1 MPQSNF
7 LTGSVTQIIGR
18 HLATQT
24 SAGKFEEVGNKCFS
38 QGQRAL
44 YPAYHLVLNPAR
56 HQPTAGK
63 AGLDSR
69 IPTRICLP
77 LKDVIDTRAT
87 ETSQA
92 AEQCCFGY
100 LGPSCFWSR
109 KVSGLLQRFL
119 NQSLPGAT
127 GSTHYWN
134 EVLSNTV
141 FKELCRKGSGG
152 PPEQRKGTVCT
163 ATNHHEVPRINPS
176 TPKLLYSFIYRLWE
190 QGPKHSLVLLERE

>member
-7 LTGSVTQIIGR
+7 LTGTVTQIIGR

-24 SAGKFEEVGNKCFS
+24 SAGNFEEVGNKCFS

-63 AGLDSR
+63 AGLNSR
-69 IPTRICLP
+69 IPTRVCFL
-77 LKDVIDTRAT
+77 LESVFDTRAT

-92 AEQCCFGY
+92 AEQMLFW
-100 LGPSCFWSR
+100 GPWSR
-109 KVSGLLQRFL
+109 LLLEQRGIRSFAEVPK
-119 NQSLPGAT
+119 SKSTGAT

-141 FKELCRKGSGG
+141 FK
-152 PPEQRKGTVCT
+152 GTVQERKRGSSR
-163 ATNHHEVPRINPS
+163 AEER
-176 TPKLLYSFIYRLWE
+176 YSL
-190 QGPKHSLVLLERE
+190 HSYESP

>member
-63 AGLDSR
+63 AGLHSR
-69 IPTRICLP
+69 IPTRICLL
-77 LKDVIDTRAT
+77 LKDVIDTSHRDQPGYRAGAVLGT
-87 ETSQA
+87 LVQA
-92 AEQCCFGY
+92 A
-100 LGPSCFWSR
+100 LGAERYQAFCRGSYIKVYQVPQAPPTTGMRFCPTRSSR
-109 KVSGLLQRFL
+109 NCAGKEAGVLQSRGKVQFAQL
-119 NQSLPGAT
+119 
-127 GSTHYWN
+127 
-134 EVLSNTV
+134 
-141 FKELCRKGSGG
+141 
-152 PPEQRKGTVCT
+152 
-163 ATNHHEVPRINPS
+163 RITMKS
-176 TPKLLYSFIYRLWE
+176 AE
-190 QGPKHSLVLLERE
+190 